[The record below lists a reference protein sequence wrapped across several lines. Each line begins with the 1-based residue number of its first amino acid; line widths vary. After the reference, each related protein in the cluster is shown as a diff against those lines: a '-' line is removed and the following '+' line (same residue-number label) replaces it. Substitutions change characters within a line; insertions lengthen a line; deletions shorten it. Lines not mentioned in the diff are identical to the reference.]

1 MVIPMANPQLEN
13 GYTPIA
19 NEILDNILK
28 YPLNGTQWR
37 ILMTVWRYTYGYSR
51 KDHSLAIGFIC
62 KATGCYK
69 RQIQR
74 ELDSLINANILIV
87 TKEATFK
94 SARRIAFNK
103 NHETYTVER
112 LNSSQVSNPTPV
124 DDLDHSG
131 ANSHQVTNP
140 TPIQVSNPTPIQV
153 SNPTPI
159 KTNIKSNIKTTR
171 AMHADEFECFYSQHP
186 NPKERQRTFSNWRKA
201 IKEHNPDE
209 LIYAAQNYARTVKG
223 TEKQYIKTSA
233 NFLGRDKPYLDYL
246 YKPQVAPVKREVKP
260 ILFDPADP
268 DAYEKLFGGGRDGH

>member
-1 MVIPMANPQLEN
+1 MASPQTEN
-13 GYTPIA
+13 GYTKIS
-19 NEILDNILK
+19 NEILDNVCK

-37 ILMTVWRYTYGYSR
+37 ILLTVWRYTYGFNR
-51 KDHSLAIGFIC
+51 KDHSLAIDFIC
-62 KATGCYK
+62 KATGCCK

-74 ELDSLINANILIV
+74 ELDWLISANILIV
-87 TKEATFK
+87 TNPPTFV

-103 NHETYTVER
+103 DYETYQLASDNT
-112 LNSSQVSNPTPV
+112 SIQQVSNPTPV
-124 DDLDHSG
+124 DDLDTSG
-131 ANSHQVTNP
+131 ANRHQGVNP

-171 AMHADEFECFYSQHP
+171 AMHADEFECFYSQYP